1 MRSTVTKQRSPVIPI
16 RFLSAKTLNK
26 IPVFFFFNK
35 GSSKKLVVVVRGW
48 GIDRI
53 SKLFHLEILRHIC

>member
-1 MRSTVTKQRSPVIPI
+1 MRSTVTKQRSPVTPI

-26 IPVFFFFNK
+26 IPVFFFNK

-48 GIDRI
+48 RIDRI

>member
-26 IPVFFFFNK
+26 IPVFFFLTKALLKNF
-35 GSSKKLVVVVRGW
+35 L
-48 GIDRI
+48 
-53 SKLFHLEILRHIC
+53 